1 MFRYEF
7 MQNALAVS
15 LIIAVLCPCVGI
27 FVVLRKH
34 SMIGDTLS
42 HASLAGVAIS
52 LVLGG
57 TPLIGAFVFTSVCGA
72 LIEYLRTRIK
82 NADLVLSTVLAL
94 CVGIAVTLMS
104 MGRIGISI
112 EGFMFGSVLTATR
125 TEMLNALGLC
135 IASVATLVKFYDK
148 MLFITYDEEAAKI
161 AGVKVRVFGYLFSI
175 LTAAAVSVS
184 IRIVG
189 VLVLSSMLTLPVAA
203 ALQLKRGFRTTLM
216 FSVLFSIID
225 MMAGLFLAYW
235 LNVAPGG
242 MTALV
247 SVAVLLLVM
256 VGKSCIKKFERGVV

>member
-1 MFRYEF
+1 MFNYEF

-15 LIIAVLCPCVGI
+15 IIIAVLCPCIGI
-27 FVVLRKH
+27 FLVLRKH

-72 LIEYLRTRIK
+72 LIEFLRTRIK

-104 MGRIGISI
+104 MGKIGISI
-112 EGFMFGSVLTATR
+112 EGFLFGSVLTATR
-125 TEMLNALGLC
+125 TEMIIALGLC
-135 IASVATLVKFYDK
+135 AASVATLIIFYDK
-148 MLFITYDEEAAKI
+148 MLFITYDEEAAQI

-203 ALQLKRGFRTTLM
+203 AMQLNYGFRKTLLFSLL
-216 FSVLFSIID
+216 FSVVD

-235 LNVAPGG
+235 LNAAPGG
-242 MTALV
+242 ITALV
-247 SVAVLLLVM
+247 SVFVLLLVM
-256 VGKSCIKKFERGVV
+256 LYKRFIKIIKRGAV